1 MEKKRII
8 LYKTLDEPHVR
19 QLRNGLLETPEERYR
34 GFFAMQARLWAL
46 KGRPKFPKSIT
57 IRKPSWI

>member
-8 LYKTLDEPHVR
+8 IYKSLDEPHQA
-19 QLRNGLLETPEERYR
+19 QLKKGMSETPEERYR
-34 GFFAMQARLWAL
+34 GFFMMQARLWAL
-46 KGRPKFPKSIT
+46 KGRPESRKDIS